1 MGIQIRYGMVGG
13 HMNAFIGEVH
23 RKAIAFDP
31 RAQLVAGCF
40 STNAEK
46 NRETGETYSLDMS
59 RVYPS
64 YEAMAEA
71 ESRRPDGID
80 FVSITTPNNTHY
92 AVAKCFL
99 QHGIH
104 VVCEKPLCFT
114 VEQAQE
120 LVALAKEKN
129 LVFGVTYTY
138 SGYTMMKVAREMI
151 AEGKIG
157 KIAAVNAEYV
167 QEWLI
172 DELGVPGEGTTKL
185 SVWRADPAVSGIS
198 NCVGDIGTHI
208 ENSVHYLTG
217 LNIKRL
223 AATVNR
229 YGKELDLNANMLVE
243 YENGV
248 NGAYWCSQIAA
259 GKLNGLTIRIYG
271 SEGALEWEQHYPD
284 YLKYTPKGNG
294 DPVPRY
300 RLYHREGRRV
310 QPYPLRPPRGTDRR
324 LCQHL
329 QEHHQRHSGGEGGR
343 YGQRRLFRLSHRH
356 RRPQRREVHSR
367 GHRLRSQGLCLGGA
381 VRTRYRRT
389 LSVSIKNF

>member
-92 AVAKCFL
+92 DVAKCFL

-217 LNIKRL
+217 LHIKRRKRRQRRL
-223 AATVNR
+223 LVLSDRGGQAQRPDHPHLRQRGRTGVGAALSR
-229 YGKELDLNANMLVE
+229 L
-243 YENGV
+243 
-248 NGAYWCSQIAA
+248 
-259 GKLNGLTIRIYG
+259 
-271 SEGALEWEQHYPD
+271 SEVHPQGQAH
-284 YLKYTPKGNG
+284 G

-310 QPYPLRPPRGTDRR
+310 QPHPLRPSRGTDRR

>member
-92 AVAKCFL
+92 DVAKCFL

-185 SVWRADPAVSGIS
+185 SVWRAIRRCPVSPT
-198 NCVGDIGTHI
+198 VW
-208 ENSVHYLTG
+208 
-217 LNIKRL
+217 
-223 AATVNR
+223 ATSAPTSR
-229 YGKELDLNANMLVE
+229 
-243 YENGV
+243 
-248 NGAYWCSQIAA
+248 
-259 GKLNGLTIRIYG
+259 
-271 SEGALEWEQHYPD
+271 
-284 YLKYTPKGNG
+284 TP
-294 DPVPRY
+294 
-300 RLYHREGRRV
+300 
-310 QPYPLRPPRGTDRR
+310 
-324 LCQHL
+324 
-329 QEHHQRHSGGEGGR
+329 
-343 YGQRRLFRLSHRH
+343 
-356 RRPQRREVHSR
+356 
-367 GHRLRSQGLCLGGA
+367 
-381 VRTRYRRT
+381 
-389 LSVSIKNF
+389 SIT

>member
-92 AVAKCFL
+92 DVAKCFL

-151 AEGKIG
+151 AELEPQLAQMEEEIKLLLIPKDPQDSKNAIMEIRGG
-157 KIAAVNAEYV
+157 TGGDEAAIFAGDLLRMY
-167 QEWLI
+167 
-172 DELGVPGEGTTKL
+172 TKYIE
-185 SVWRADPAVSGIS
+185 SKGWR
-198 NCVGDIGTHI
+198 
-208 ENSVHYLTG
+208 
-217 LNIKRL
+217 
-223 AATVNR
+223 
-229 YGKELDLNANMLVE
+229 
-243 YENGV
+243 YEMTSFSDG
-248 NGAYWCSQIAA
+248 AA
-259 GKLNGLTIRIYG
+259 GGYKEVVLKVTGQNVYG
-271 SEGALEWEQHYPD
+271 T
-284 YLKYTPKGNG
+284 LKY
-294 DPVPRY
+294 
-300 RLYHREGRRV
+300 
-310 QPYPLRPPRGTDRR
+310 
-324 LCQHL
+324 
-329 QEHHQRHSGGEGGR
+329 
-343 YGQRRLFRLSHRH
+343 LSLIHIW
-356 RRPQRREVHSR
+356 
-367 GHRLRSQGLCLGGA
+367 
-381 VRTRYRRT
+381 T
-389 LSVSIKNF
+389 LPTT

>member
-92 AVAKCFL
+92 DVAKCFL

-185 SVWRADPAVSGIS
+185 SVWRRSGG
-198 NCVGDIGTHI
+198 VR
-208 ENSVHYLTG
+208 YLQLCG
-217 LNIKRL
+217 RH
-223 AATVNR
+223 R
-229 YGKELDLNANMLVE
+229 
-243 YENGV
+243 
-248 NGAYWCSQIAA
+248 
-259 GKLNGLTIRIYG
+259 
-271 SEGALEWEQHYPD
+271 HP
-284 YLKYTPKGNG
+284 
-294 DPVPRY
+294 
-300 RLYHREGRRV
+300 HRELRPLPDRPAHQASGRHREPLRQGAGPERQYARRV
-310 QPYPLRPPRGTDRR
+310 RKR
-324 LCQHL
+324 C
-329 QEHHQRHSGGEGGR
+329 
-343 YGQRRLFRLSHRH
+343 QRRVLVLSDRGGQAQ
-356 RRPQRREVHSR
+356 RPDHPHLRQRGRTGV
-367 GHRLRSQGLCLGGA
+367 GA
-381 VRTRYRRT
+381 A
-389 LSVSIKNF
+389 LS

>member
-1 MGIQIRYGMVGG
+1 MR
-13 HMNAFIGEVH
+13 
-23 RKAIAFDP
+23 P
-31 RAQLVAGCF
+31 
-40 STNAEK
+40 
-46 NRETGETYSLDMS
+46 
-59 RVYPS
+59 
-64 YEAMAEA
+64 A

-92 AVAKCFL
+92 DVAKCFL

-198 NCVGDIGTHI
+198 NCVGDIG
-208 ENSVHYLTG
+208 
-217 LNIKRL
+217 
-223 AATVNR
+223 
-229 YGKELDLNANMLVE
+229 
-243 YENGV
+243 
-248 NGAYWCSQIAA
+248 A
-259 GKLNGLTIRIYG
+259 GPERQY
-271 SEGALEWEQHYPD
+271 A
-284 YLKYTPKGNG
+284 
-294 DPVPRY
+294 
-300 RLYHREGRRV
+300 RRV
-310 QPYPLRPPRGTDRR
+310 RKRR
-324 LCQHL
+324 
-329 QEHHQRHSGGEGGR
+329 
-343 YGQRRLFRLSHRH
+343 QRRVLVLSD
-356 RRPQRREVHSR
+356 R
-367 GHRLRSQGLCLGGA
+367 GGQAQWPDHPHLRQ
-381 VRTRYRRT
+381 
-389 LSVSIKNF
+389 